1 MDVHAC
7 DACPPSL
14 LAMGDPRGATDAATG
29 VGCGVFSLSEQSRGC
44 RPPPLARERM
54 GDRPPRSAFDS
65 QLTMGKCLKRTG
77 VNLCD
82 EVLYFLCETRA
93 FCESVARC
101 CISDAP
107 GRTAESS
114 TILSYGLYPGAK
126 REKHAAA

>member
-7 DACPPSL
+7 DACRPSL
-14 LAMGDPRGATDAATG
+14 LVMGDPQGATDTATG
-29 VGCGVFSLSEQSRGC
+29 VGCGVFSLSERGRGC

-54 GDRPPRSAFDS
+54 GDRPLRYAFDS

-77 VNLCD
+77 VNLWD

-93 FCESVARC
+93 LCELFARC
-101 CISDAP
+101 CMIDAH

-114 TILSYGLYPGAK
+114 TSMSYELYP
-126 REKHAAA
+126 